1 MKIQINQKEKT
12 DLFVNLFTN
21 LKFITENV
29 NIECLEDGLYI
40 QGMDNSQI
48 CIYELKIHKS
58 WFNEYEYDE
67 NSIYGI
73 NMNILSRILS
83 VKNDNQNIILYD
95 ENDKLS
101 IDFSSENKEEINKY
115 FQLGLLEI
123 DQDKMGIPDTEYDI
137 NIEFKS
143 KTFKT
148 IINELTNFGDDLKIF
163 YDENIYFQTSSIE
176 SSMKLELTED
186 NVEELTMTEDSE
198 NLNIAFSIK
207 YLYIFSHFY
216 KLDDT
221 VKIGISENI
230 PIQVKYEFGEDAY
243 CKFYLAP
250 KITD

>member
-1 MKIQINQKEKT
+1 MRIEINQKEKT

-21 LKFITENV
+21 LKLITENV

-48 CIYELKIHKS
+48 CIYDLKIHNS
-58 WFNEYEYDE
+58 WFNIYEFDE
-67 NSIYGI
+67 NSVYGI

-83 VKNDNQNIILYD
+83 VKNDNQSIILYD

-101 IDFSSENKEEINKY
+101 IEFISENKEEINKY
-115 FQLGLLEI
+115 FELGLLDI
-123 DQDKMGIPDTEYDI
+123 DQDKMGIPETEYDL

-148 IINELTNFGDDLKIF
+148 IINELTNFGDDLKI
-163 YDENIYFQTSSIE
+163 YYKDNIYFESSSTE

-198 NLNIAFSIK
+198 NLNIGFSIK
-207 YLYIFSHFY
+207 YLNIFSHFY
-216 KLDDT
+216 KLNDT
-221 VKIGISENI
+221 VKVGISENI
-230 PIQVKYEFGEDAY
+230 PIQVKYEFGNDVY

-250 KITD
+250 KISD

>member
-1 MKIQINQKEKT
+1 MKIEINQKEKT
-12 DLFVNLFTN
+12 DLFVSLFTN
-21 LKFITENV
+21 LKLITENV

-48 CIYELKIHKS
+48 CIYDLKIHQS
-58 WFNEYEYDE
+58 WFNVYQCDE

-95 ENDKLS
+95 DNDKLS
-101 IDFSSENKEEINKY
+101 IEFLSENKEEINKY
-115 FQLGLLEI
+115 FELCLLDI
-123 DQDKMGIPDTEYDI
+123 DQEKMGIPDTEYDV

-143 KTFKT
+143 KTFKS
-148 IINELTNFGDDLKIF
+148 IISELTNFGDDLKI
-163 YDENIYFQTSSIE
+163 YYNENIYLETSSVE

-198 NLNIAFSIK
+198 NLNISYSIK
-207 YLYIFSHFY
+207 YLYIFSQFY
-216 KLDDT
+216 KLNDT
-221 VKIGISENI
+221 VNIGISENI
-230 PIQVKYEFGEDAY
+230 PIQLKYEFGENVY